1 MNIPEQTEVKAPID
15 ERYLT
20 DWSGLKVGYPS
31 EVLRPATTEEVAAIV
46 RQCQR
51 DGRRITVQGG
61 LSGVAGGAVP
71 SDGDVVINLERMNQI
86 EDIDTLE
93 GVMQVQAGVLL
104 QEVQEA
110 AAAQGWMFAVD
121 LGARGSCQIGG
132 NAATNAG
139 GIRVLRYG
147 PMRDSV
153 LGIEAVLPDGSIV
166 SSLTR
171 LVKNST
177 GVDPRHIFIGS
188 EGTLGI
194 ITRLTLRLHPPLVDI
209 TTAWVSVDRFDAL
222 PQLLHALKRRIGES
236 LCAYEFMS
244 RRYISEASRLTGQQ
258 PPVSEGAAWHVLI
271 EAAPT
276 AGYSMQDAL
285 QGILADALEAS
296 EISDCAVATS
306 LAQRD
311 AFWRLREAIP
321 EILSSLKP
329 AATLDIGL
337 PWKQTASYI
346 QQVESEL
353 QQRLPD
359 AEHLF
364 LGHLG
369 DNNIHIISGPVDKE
383 GMHAVDEISY
393 AALQGRGGTISAE
406 HGVGRIKKEYLSVS
420 RNPGELAFMRR
431 LKEALDPSGILN
443 PGRIID

>member
-188 EGTLGI
+188 EG
-194 ITRLTLRLHPPLVDI
+194 P
-209 TTAWVSVDRFDAL
+209 
-222 PQLLHALKRRIGES
+222 
-236 LCAYEFMS
+236 
-244 RRYISEASRLTGQQ
+244 
-258 PPVSEGAAWHVLI
+258 
-271 EAAPT
+271 
-276 AGYSMQDAL
+276 
-285 QGILADALEAS
+285 
-296 EISDCAVATS
+296 
-306 LAQRD
+306 
-311 AFWRLREAIP
+311 
-321 EILSSLKP
+321 
-329 AATLDIGL
+329 
-337 PWKQTASYI
+337 
-346 QQVESEL
+346 
-353 QQRLPD
+353 
-359 AEHLF
+359 
-364 LGHLG
+364 
-369 DNNIHIISGPVDKE
+369 
-383 GMHAVDEISY
+383 
-393 AALQGRGGTISAE
+393 
-406 HGVGRIKKEYLSVS
+406 
-420 RNPGELAFMRR
+420 
-431 LKEALDPSGILN
+431 
-443 PGRIID
+443 

>member
-1 MNIPEQTEVKAPID
+1 
-15 ERYLT
+15 
-20 DWSGLKVGYPS
+20 
-31 EVLRPATTEEVAAIV
+31 
-46 RQCQR
+46 
-51 DGRRITVQGG
+51 
-61 LSGVAGGAVP
+61 
-71 SDGDVVINLERMNQI
+71 
-86 EDIDTLE
+86 
-93 GVMQVQAGVLL
+93 
-104 QEVQEA
+104 
-110 AAAQGWMFAVD
+110 
-121 LGARGSCQIGG
+121 
-132 NAATNAG
+132 
-139 GIRVLRYG
+139 
-147 PMRDSV
+147 
-153 LGIEAVLPDGSIV
+153 
-166 SSLTR
+166 
-171 LVKNST
+171 
-177 GVDPRHIFIGS
+177 
-188 EGTLGI
+188 
-194 ITRLTLRLHPPLVDI
+194 
-209 TTAWVSVDRFDAL
+209 
-222 PQLLHALKRRIGES
+222 
-236 LCAYEFMS
+236 
-244 RRYISEASRLTGQQ
+244 
-258 PPVSEGAAWHVLI
+258 
-271 EAAPT
+271 
-276 AGYSMQDAL
+276 L

>member
-1 MNIPEQTEVKAPID
+1 
-15 ERYLT
+15 
-20 DWSGLKVGYPS
+20 
-31 EVLRPATTEEVAAIV
+31 
-46 RQCQR
+46 
-51 DGRRITVQGG
+51 
-61 LSGVAGGAVP
+61 
-71 SDGDVVINLERMNQI
+71 
-86 EDIDTLE
+86 
-93 GVMQVQAGVLL
+93 
-104 QEVQEA
+104 
-110 AAAQGWMFAVD
+110 
-121 LGARGSCQIGG
+121 
-132 NAATNAG
+132 
-139 GIRVLRYG
+139 
-147 PMRDSV
+147 MRDSV